1 MNVNNQIVRPAESR
15 TETERQSPLY
25 RALKVSGSKKSS
37 LYNLTK
43 GDRERGFYFLF
54 GGLEVPFRVLLND
67 NEKTHGIAGICFG
80 TAKDCPSRKLGLC
93 QLPNDALCYA
103 RAGERR
109 ATRKNNE
116 DGSQGMDSYF
126 NGLLCSAFWDKF
138 ESEPAVRVAFMEF
151 LDSKGIDTLRFN
163 LKGDFRHSLDCLAVF
178 HLAQNGYK
186 LTGYTARDDLADCQ
200 ALGEHPNIILNGSNQ
215 KYTNRFRATDS
226 ICDYLGAKYKC
237 LGNCSRCRKCYTLRG
252 VEIVVLVHG
261 NGSQTQLNN
270 PINWALLNETVG
282 AWYGVEF
289 TKADTKRAKGLLTCL
304 NKALAVRGFREL
316 PQEFETF
323 EDVKNFILWFWGEL

>member
-1 MNVNNQIVRPAESR
+1 
-15 TETERQSPLY
+15 
-25 RALKVSGSKKSS
+25 
-37 LYNLTK
+37 
-43 GDRERGFYFLF
+43 
-54 GGLEVPFRVLLND
+54 
-67 NEKTHGIAGICFG
+67 
-80 TAKDCPSRKLGLC
+80 
-93 QLPNDALCYA
+93 
-103 RAGERR
+103 
-109 ATRKNNE
+109 
-116 DGSQGMDSYF
+116 
-126 NGLLCSAFWDKF
+126 
-138 ESEPAVRVAFMEF
+138 MEF
-151 LDSKGIDTLRFN
+151 LDHMGINTLRFN

-178 HLAQNGYK
+178 HLAQNGYN
-186 LTGYTARDDLADCQ
+186 LTGYTARDDLAECQ
-200 ALGEHPNIILNGSNQ
+200 ALGEHSNCILNGSNRC
-215 KYTNRFRATDS
+215 YTNRFRATDS
-226 ICDYLGAKYKC
+226 IGDYLGAKYRC

-289 TKADTKRAKGLLTCL
+289 TEADSKRAKGLLTCL